1 MIYRITMKL
10 NIRHRMIL
18 KTAITVASVVAVVLT
33 SMVIGGVVVIGQILE
48 SDPSIRNEIRQWL
61 EKGIGEDSGRNL
73 QEERSSSASTL
84 STMEAGT
91 VISIVGNSGSN
102 SYNPNLIE
110 FKVGDILSWRND
122 DSSPHTVTSS
132 SSSSSSSGNN
142 NITTFDSGVLMRGET
157 FSFTFDMEGK
167 YPYFCTL
174 HPNMVGT
181 VVVIAT

>member
-1 MIYRITMKL
+1 VIYRISMKL

-18 KTAITVASVVAVVLT
+18 QTAIIVASVIAVVLT

-73 QEERSSSASTL
+73 QEERSSSELPL

-91 VISIVGNSGSN
+91 VISKVGNSGSN

-132 SSSSSSSGNN
+132 SSSGNN
-142 NITTFDSGVLMRGET
+142 NITTFDSGVLMRDET

>member
-1 MIYRITMKL
+1 MKL

-33 SMVIGGVVVIGQILE
+33 SMVIGGVIVIGQILE
-48 SDPSIRNEIRQWL
+48 SDPNIRNEIHQWL
-61 EKGIGEDSGRNL
+61 ERGIGEDSGRNL
-73 QEERSSSASTL
+73 QEERSSSSASPL

-91 VISIVGNSGSN
+91 VISIVGNSGRN

-110 FKVGDILSWRND
+110 SKVGDILSWRND

-132 SSSSSSSGNN
+132 SSSASSDNN
-142 NITTFDSGVLMRGET
+142 SITTFDSGVLMRGET
-157 FSFTFDMEGK
+157 FSFTFDMEGE
-167 YPYFCTL
+167 YSYFCTL

-181 VVVIAT
+181 VMVIAT

>member
-10 NIRHRMIL
+10 SNRHRMIL
-18 KTAITVASVVAVVLT
+18 KTAIIVASVVAVVLT

-48 SDPSIRNEIRQWL
+48 SDPNIRNEIRQWL
-61 EKGIGEDSGRNL
+61 ERGISEDSGRNL
-73 QEERSSSASTL
+73 QEERSSSTSPL
-84 STMEAGT
+84 SAMETGT
-91 VISIVGNSGSN
+91 VISIVGNSESN

-110 FKVGDILSWRND
+110 IKVGDTLTWRND

-132 SSSSSSSGNN
+132 NDN
-142 NITTFDSGVLMRGET
+142 KDITTFDSGVLMRGET
-157 FSFTFDMEGK
+157 FSFTFDMEGE

-181 VVVIAT
+181 VVVTAT

>member
-1 MIYRITMKL
+1 
-10 NIRHRMIL
+10 MIL
-18 KTAITVASVVAVVLT
+18 KTAIIVASVVAVVLT

-48 SDPSIRNEIRQWL
+48 SDPNIRNEIRQWL
-61 EKGIGEDSGRNL
+61 ERGISEDSGRNL
-73 QEERSSSASTL
+73 QEERSSSASPL

-102 SYNPNLIE
+102 SYNPNPIE
-110 FKVGDILSWRND
+110 IKVGETVTWINN

-132 SSSSSSSGNN
+132 SSSNDDDSS
-142 NITTFDSGVLMRGET
+142 ITFDSGVLRRGET
-157 FSFTFDMEGK
+157 FSFTFDMEGE

-181 VVVIAT
+181 VVVIAS

>member
-1 MIYRITMKL
+1 MKL

-18 KTAITVASVVAVVLT
+18 QTAIIVASVIAVVLT

-73 QEERSSSASTL
+73 QKERSSSASTL

-132 SSSSSSSGNN
+132 SSSGNN
-142 NITTFDSGVLMRGET
+142 NITTFDSGVLMRDET

>member
-1 MIYRITMKL
+1 MKL

-48 SDPSIRNEIRQWL
+48 SDPNIRNEIRQWL
-61 EKGIGEDSGRNL
+61 ERGIGEDSGRDL
-73 QEERSSSASTL
+73 QEERSSSSASPL

-91 VISIVGNSGSN
+91 VISIVGNSGRN

-110 FKVGDILSWRND
+110 SKVGDILSWRND

-132 SSSSSSSGNN
+132 SLSSASSDNN
-142 NITTFDSGVLMRGET
+142 SITTFDSGVLMRGET
-157 FSFTFDMEGK
+157 FSFTFDMEGE
-167 YPYFCTL
+167 YSYFCTL
-174 HPNMVGT
+174 HPNMIGT
-181 VVVIAT
+181 VMVIAT